1 MLNEQ
6 SFDAP
11 VIHVVSESPRLEML
25 QSRLRQ
31 AGIRPVPAR
40 GSYLPPDSAPV
51 FVDLLTRRLDIPHD
65 DLRLV
70 ITLGCDAQAEDR
82 SNIHLTDIAQIASLS
97 ARISIRQREQQR
109 RREIKLRARTLS
121 LFGADKPPRQSVQ
134 RERLLWLGNDAP
146 FLNALKSTL
155 RDGDISLVA
164 AISSLTAEDY
174 LESGRFKT
182 LALCPSHPD
191 DEAAKLLARVKRLP
205 LVRTPQVVLLIRP
218 DLSSKMDREALT
230 QADQILDLTEDFDV
244 VASRLRA
251 LSETPDLHEAD
262 PYELSSPAQDAAT
275 GLVSR
280 DYLEKH
286 LEAQFDQADQLAQPL
301 SVISIDIKDDE
312 DPKLVAKKIKSLLR
326 DTDLAARLDA
336 AHICVTLPDTA
347 YRGGV
352 VLARRIEESLN
363 RSVNWRVIERRQF
376 HTLKS
381 LLGGLTARSGLSSQR
396 IA

>member
-25 QSRLRQ
+25 QARLRQ

-40 GSYLPPDSAPV
+40 GSYLPPDSAPA
-51 FVDLLTRRLDIPHD
+51 FVDLLTRRLDIAHD

-70 ITLGCDAQAEDR
+70 ITLGRNPEPEDR
-82 SNIHLTDIAQIASLS
+82 SNIHLTDVAQIASLR

-121 LFGADKPPRQSVQ
+121 LFGAEKPPQQSVQ

-155 RDGDISLVA
+155 SDGNISLVA

-182 LALCPSHPD
+182 LALCPSHPN
-191 DEAAKLLARVKRLP
+191 DEAAKLLSRVKHLP
-205 LVRTPQVVLLIRP
+205 LVRTPQVVLLARP
-218 DLSSKMDREALT
+218 DLSAQMDREALM
-230 QADQILDLTEDFDV
+230 QADQMLDLTEDFDV

-251 LSETPDLHEAD
+251 LSEAPELNEAD

-286 LEAQFDQADQLAQPL
+286 LEAQFEQADHLAQPL
-301 SVISIDIKDDE
+301 SVISVDIKEDE
-312 DPKLVAKKIKSLLR
+312 DPKLVAKKIKALLR

-352 VLARRIEESLN
+352 VLARRIEEALN

-376 HTLKS
+376 HTLKT

>member
-51 FVDLLTRRLDIPHD
+51 FIDLLTRPLDIAHD
-65 DLRLV
+65 DLRMV
-70 ITLGCDAQAEDR
+70 ITLGREASADDR
-82 SNIHLTDIAQIASLS
+82 SNIHLTDIAQIASLP

-121 LFGADKPPRQSVQ
+121 YFDAEKLPRQSVQ

-155 RDGDISLVA
+155 NDANISLVA
-164 AISSLTAEDY
+164 AISCLTAEDY

-182 LALCPSHPD
+182 LALCPTQPN
-191 DEAAKLLARVKRLP
+191 DEAAKLLARIKRLP
-205 LVRTPQVVLLIRP
+205 LVRAPQVVLLIRP
-218 DLSSKMDREALT
+218 ELSAKMDREALT

-244 VASRLRA
+244 VATRLLA
-251 LSETPDLHEAD
+251 LSEAP
-262 PYELSSPAQDAAT
+262 ELSDSNPLEFASTAQDIAT

-286 LEAQFDQADQLAQPL
+286 LQGQIEQADHWSQPL
-301 SVISIDIKDDE
+301 SVVSIEIQEDE
-312 DPKLVAKKIKSLLR
+312 DPKFVARKIKALLR
-326 DTDLAARLDA
+326 DTDLAARLDPK
-336 AHICVTLPDTA
+336 HICITLPDTA

-352 VLARRIEESLN
+352 VLARRIEEALD

-376 HTLKS
+376 HTLKT

-396 IA
+396 FA